1 MYFFTSNRMEMLS
14 RAFCEALTAYPLD
27 NPFARE
33 TIVVQSMGMKRWLS
47 MEMARHTGIC
57 AHNRFLFPN
66 AFLNQMLQ
74 TAFADA
80 VPVSPDVG
88 VEAMTWAV
96 FPVLAD
102 VFAHPALSPL
112 QAYLQDGDVIKRYQL
127 AARIADT
134 FDQYLV
140 FRPDMLLQWEAG
152 ALPADP
158 HEKWQAHLWRLLIS
172 QGWAEQRAERWKQ
185 FLSLAQSGA
194 LAGSTLPSR
203 VSVFGIS
210 TLPRFHVQ
218 VFAALSAFLE
228 VRFFVLNPCRHYWG
242 DILSTYEKKQVETG
256 ADARDI
262 PEAARHLETGNS
274 LLASMGMVARDFFA
288 MVEDHPHQET
298 SLFAPAG
305 ETTMLAC
312 LQNDILDLK
321 DAADQERVRVDG
333 NDASMQISVCHSP
346 MREVEALHDNLLAMF
361 EADAGLSPEDVLVMA
376 PNMEVYA
383 PYVEAVFDA
392 GADDGGQRVPYT
404 VTDRRSKSG
413 SPVVRTFLGLMDLW
427 ESRFGISA
435 VLEILESAFVRERF
449 DIGEAEFFRISQ
461 WLVDAGVRWG
471 LDGAF
476 KTDRDLPEFSE
487 NTWKQGIDSL
497 VLGCAMAGKGEILFD
512 GLLPY
517 DHMEGSDVDSLEK
530 FLAFWHVLLRFYR
543 QCGGAHAPGRWRQ
556 ILTALVES
564 MFAADPAVEAD
575 LQVITDALNA
585 LGESAAHAGFDG
597 PVDLPVIREFLNRRF
612 EGQAYGAPFISGGV
626 TFCSMLPMRS
636 IPFAVICLLGMNVD
650 DYPRQ
655 TFSPGFDM
663 IRKHPRPGD
672 RSKRN
677 DDRYLFLETLLS
689 ARRRLY
695 ISYVGHDMRDNS
707 DRPPSV
713 LVGEL
718 CDYLRERFD
727 AGPLTDVVEKITTH
741 HRLQP
746 FHPDYFSS
754 DTQARF
760 SYAADYLAAA
770 RQLAGG
776 RPGRPAALEPAVPVP
791 DNADPQTIEVEDLC
805 RFFAHPARYFLTQ
818 RLGLRVAETDRIP
831 EEAEPFEVAGLERY
845 DMARRLVE
853 RLLAEDPAAP
863 LENALRASG
872 ILPHGEPGKRLFERL
887 KTGAAGFVA
896 GVRAVTANGGLDRRE
911 IRLDINGTTL
921 CGTLDGIGEQ
931 EWFRFRYAT
940 ARPGDFITNWIAHL
954 AWSVDQGRAGS
965 GRFAARDGWWAFD
978 PVDNGLSILAA
989 LIEIYRQGRLRP
1001 LHFFPRSAFVY
1012 AETLQKKGNA
1022 SMALDRAL
1030 QAWRG
1035 NERVA
1040 GEKEDPFYALWF
1052 AGDDPLDDEFET
1064 LSTAVVT
1071 PLLACR
1077 RPDGPPRTV

>member
-1 MYFFTSNRMEMLS
+1 MHIFTSNRMEILS
-14 RAFCEALTAYPLD
+14 RAFCQTLTAFPLD
-27 NPFARE
+27 NPFEQE

-57 AHNRFLFPN
+57 AHNRFFFPN

-74 TAFADA
+74 TVIADA
-80 VPVSPDVG
+80 AAVSPDMG

-102 VFAHPALSPL
+102 VVANPALSPL
-112 QAYLQDGDVIKRYQL
+112 QAYLQDGDAIKRYQL

-134 FDQYLV
+134 FDQYLL
-140 FRPDMLLQWEAG
+140 FRPDILLQWETG

-158 HEKWQAHLWRLLIS
+158 HEKWQAHLWRLLTS
-172 QGWAEQRAERWKQ
+172 HGWAGQRAERWKQ
-185 FLSLAQSGA
+185 FLSLAQSGEP
-194 LAGSTLPSR
+194 AGGKFPSR

-210 TLPRFHVQ
+210 TLPRFHMQ
-218 VFAALSAFLE
+218 VFAALSAFME

-262 PEAARHLETGNS
+262 PEDDRHLETGNS

-298 SLFAPAG
+298 PMFAPASG
-305 ETTMLAC
+305 TTMLAC

-321 DAADQERVRVDG
+321 DAADQERVRVAD
-333 NDASMQISVCHSP
+333 DDFSIQIAVCHSP
-346 MREVEALHDNLLAMF
+346 MREVEVLHDALLAMF
-361 EADAGLSPEDVLVMA
+361 DADAGLSPEEVLVMA
-376 PNMEVYA
+376 PDMEMYA

-392 GADDGGQRVPYT
+392 GDGDGSVRVPYT

-413 SPVVRTFLGLMDLW
+413 SPVVRTFLCLLDLW
-427 ESRFGISA
+427 ESRFEISA
-435 VLEILESAFVRERF
+435 VLEILEPAFVRERF
-449 DIGEAEFFRISQ
+449 DIGESEFIRISK

-476 KTDRDLPEFSE
+476 KKDRDLPAFSE

-497 VLGCAMAGKGEILFD
+497 VLGCAMAGNGEVLFD

-530 FLAFWHVLLRFYR
+530 FLVFWHVLLRFYR
-543 QCGGAHAPGRWRQ
+543 QCGTAHGPGRWRE
-556 ILTALVES
+556 ILTVLAGSV
-564 MFAADPAVEAD
+564 FAVDPAVETD
-575 LQVITDALNA
+575 LQGVVDALNA
-585 LGESAAHAGFDG
+585 LVESAASGGFDG
-597 PVDLPVIREFLNRRF
+597 PVELAVVREFLNRRF
-612 EGQAYGAPFISGGV
+612 NGQVYGAPFISGGV

-718 CDYLRERFD
+718 CDYLQDRFD
-727 AGPLTDVVEKITTH
+727 AGPSVDVVEKITTH

-754 DTQARF
+754 GAQGRF

-770 RQLAGG
+770 RQLTAG
-776 RPGRPAALEPAVPVP
+776 REKRPAAPKPEAPGP
-791 DNADPQTIEVEDLC
+791 DNESRQIVEIEDLC
-805 RFFAHPARYFLTQ
+805 RFFVHPVRYFMTQ
-818 RLGLRVAETDRIP
+818 RLGLGVAETDRVP
-831 EEAEPFEVAGLERY
+831 EEAEPFDVTGLERY
-845 DMARRLVE
+845 DMTRRLVE
-853 RLLAEDPAAP
+853 RLLADEPAAV
-863 LENALRASG
+863 LENALRAGG
-872 ILPHGEPGKRLFERL
+872 ILPHGEPGKRMFERL
-887 KTGAAGFVA
+887 HTGAADFVA
-896 GVRAVTANGGLDRRE
+896 GIRAVTANAGLDRRE
-911 IRLDINGTTL
+911 ITLDINGTTL
-921 CGTLDGIGEQ
+921 CGSLDGIGEQ

-954 AWSVDQGRAGS
+954 AWGIDRGCAGS
-965 GRFAARDGWWAFD
+965 GRFAAKDGWWAFD
-978 PVDNGLSILAA
+978 PVDNGLSILTT
-989 LIEIYRQGRLRP
+989 LIDIYRQGRLRP
-1001 LHFFPRSAFVY
+1001 LHFFPRSAFDY
-1012 AETLQKKGNA
+1012 ADTLQKKGSA
-1022 SMALDRAL
+1022 SAAMDRAY
-1030 QAWRG
+1030 QTWQG
-1035 NERVA
+1035 NEWTT
-1040 GEKEDPFYALWF
+1040 GEKENPYYALCF
-1052 AGDDPLDDEFET
+1052 GKADPLDEEFET
-1064 LSTAVVT
+1064 LSTAVVS